1 MSGVPQRARYFFRAI
16 RRLRNWDDYFFNLRL
31 GRQGRVTYR
40 LRGGANLIIREG
52 TADRSILGEILVHDI
67 YELDSLGLTKGDV
80 VLDFGAHIGVFAV
93 VAGFQGANV
102 WAFEPNQGN
111 FALLQEN
118 VTLNGLEKHVF
129 PFNEAVSDTSGMLP
143 FYACDHPSVTSCDSF
158 HSSGANWERRMVKA
172 TTLAEIL
179 KKHSLSKVDLLK
191 CDIEQAEYEV
201 FYNSEEALRAVDRI
215 ILEYHHDAKD
225 MTGRRN
231 REALRAFLEGLNF
244 NCHFGDENQYGGILF
259 AQR

>member
-1 MSGVPQRARYFFRAI
+1 MSGVLQRARYFFRAI
-16 RRLRNWDDYFFNLRL
+16 RRLRNWNDYFFNLRL

-40 LRGGANLIIREG
+40 MRGGPNLIVREG

-67 YELDSLGLTKGDV
+67 YELDSLGVGKGDV

-93 VAGFQGANV
+93 YAGFQGATV
-102 WAFEPNQGN
+102 HAFEPNEGN

-118 VTLNGLEKHVF
+118 VKLNGLEQRVF

-143 FYACDHPSVTSCDSF
+143 FYECDHPSVTSCDSF

-172 TTLAEIL
+172 TTLVKIL
-179 KKHSLSKVDLLK
+179 KQHSLSKVDLLK

-201 FYNSEEALRAVDRI
+201 FYGSAEALEKVDRI
-215 ILEYHHDAKD
+215 ILEYHHDVKD
-225 MTGRRN
+225 TTGRRN

-244 NCHFGDENQYGGILF
+244 KCRFGDENQYGGILF
-259 AQR
+259 ANR